1 MNTPFLIVIFV
12 LLMVALAL
20 LPWAH
25 RAWSERNGRA
35 DSTKTSPIP
44 DEGSMF
50 TDLEHPETSD
60 DELNRQTQGQQ
71 SESGPDLLRVRITKA
86 RDLVSNRLKDIRG
99 DSVDPQIWE
108 KIEELLIL
116 ADVGVHTTMDTIAR
130 LRATAEDQGL
140 SEGGMVLDQLKMQM
154 MTELSRDRALRTV
167 APKGG
172 VPIWLFVGVNG
183 VGKTTSIGKVARRY
197 SDEGRKILLAAGDT
211 FRAAAAEQLEQWALA
226 SEAELVRGSE
236 GADPSSVIYDASE
249 AAAARGVDLV
259 LADTAGRLHNKVNL
273 MEELAKVRRVAD
285 REPGE
290 VCEVLLVIDAT
301 TGQNGLSQA
310 REFSDAVDVTGVV
323 LTKLDGSAKGGIV
336 FAIEKELGLPVKLV
350 GLGEGDRDLVDF
362 DPDLFVEA
370 LFGDE

>member
-1 MNTPFLIVIFV
+1 MF
-12 LLMVALAL
+12 ALAL

-25 RAWSERNGRA
+25 RSWSEREGRVGL
-35 DSTKTSPIP
+35 KQSPP
-44 DEGSMF
+44 NHDEGLSRP
-50 TDLEHPETSD
+50 DLEKLESSD
-60 DELNRQTQGQQ
+60 DSLHSEVQDQQ
-71 SESGPDLLRVRITKA
+71 SASGTELLRTRISKA

-99 DSVDPQIWE
+99 DSVDLQIWE

-116 ADVGVHTTMDTIAR
+116 ADVGVHTTMEIVTR
-130 LRATAEDQGL
+130 LRTTVEEQGV
-140 SEGGMVLDQLKMQM
+140 SEGTMVLDQLKSQM
-154 MTELSRDRALRTV
+154 LSELSGNRALRTV
-167 APKGG
+167 APKGR

-183 VGKTTSIGKVARRY
+183 VGKTTSIGKVSRRY
-197 SDEGRKILLAAGDT
+197 TDEGLKVLLAAGDT
-211 FRAAAAEQLEQWALA
+211 FRAAAAEQLEQWAAA
-226 SEAELVRGSE
+226 SDAELVRGSE

-249 AAAARGVDLV
+249 AASAREVDLV

-310 REFSDAVDVTGVV
+310 REFADAVNVTGVV

-370 LFGDE
+370 LFGNE

>member
-1 MNTPFLIVIFV
+1 
-12 LLMVALAL
+12 MVALAL

-25 RAWSERNGRA
+25 RAWSERDGRVT
-35 DSTKTSPIP
+35 TKKTPP
-44 DEGSMF
+44 NHDEGLSCS
-50 TDLEHPETSD
+50 DLEKPKPSD
-60 DELNRQTQGQQ
+60 DTQRSETQNQQ
-71 SESGPDLLRVRITKA
+71 SESGTELLRTRISKA

-99 DSVDPQIWE
+99 GSADPQIWE

-116 ADVGVHTTMDTIAR
+116 ADVGVHTTMETVTR
-130 LRATAEDQGL
+130 LRAAVEDQSL
-140 SEGGMVLDQLKMQM
+140 SEGGMVLDQLKSQM
-154 MTELSRDRALRTV
+154 VTELSRDRALQTV

-197 SDEGRKILLAAGDT
+197 TDEGLKVLLAAGDT

-226 SEAELVRGSE
+226 SDAELVRGSE

-249 AAAARGVDLV
+249 AASARGVDLV

-310 REFSDAVDVTGVV
+310 REFAHAVNVTGVV

-370 LFGDE
+370 LFGND

>member
-1 MNTPFLIVIFV
+1 
-12 LLMVALAL
+12 MVALAL

-25 RAWSERNGRA
+25 RAWSERDGRVT
-35 DSTKTSPIP
+35 TKKTPP
-44 DEGSMF
+44 NHDEGLSCD
-50 TDLEHPETSD
+50 DLEKPEPVD
-60 DELNRQTQGQQ
+60 DARHGETQDHQ
-71 SESGPDLLRVRITKA
+71 SESGTELLRTRISKA
-86 RDLVSNRLKDIRG
+86 RELVSNRLKDIRG
-99 DSVDPQIWE
+99 GSVDPQIWE

-116 ADVGVHTTMDTIAR
+116 ADVGVHTTMDTVTR
-130 LRATAEDQGL
+130 LRAAVEDQGL
-140 SEGGMVLDQLKMQM
+140 SEGGMVLDQLKSQM
-154 MTELSRDRALRTV
+154 TTELSRDRALQTA

-172 VPIWLFVGVNG
+172 VPIWLFVVVNG

-197 SDEGRKILLAAGDT
+197 TDEGLKVLLAAGDT

-226 SEAELVRGSE
+226 SNAELIRGSE

-249 AAAARGVDLV
+249 AASARGVDLV

-310 REFSDAVDVTGVV
+310 REFADAVNVTGVV

-370 LFGDE
+370 LFGND

>member
-1 MNTPFLIVIFV
+1 
-12 LLMVALAL
+12 MVALAL

-25 RAWSERNGRA
+25 RAWSERDGRV
-35 DSTKTSPIP
+35 TTQKTPPSH
-44 DEGSMF
+44 DEGLSCD
-50 TDLEHPETSD
+50 DLEKPEPVD
-60 DELNRQTQGQQ
+60 DARHGETQDHQ
-71 SESGPDLLRVRITKA
+71 SESGTELLRTRISKA
-86 RDLVSNRLKDIRG
+86 RELVSNRLKDIRG
-99 DSVDPQIWE
+99 GSVDPQIWE

-116 ADVGVHTTMDTIAR
+116 ADVGVHTTMDTVTR
-130 LRATAEDQGL
+130 LRAAVEDQGL
-140 SEGGMVLDQLKMQM
+140 SEGGMVLDQLKSQM
-154 MTELSRDRALRTV
+154 TTELSRDRALQTA

-197 SDEGRKILLAAGDT
+197 TDEGLKVLLAAGDT

-226 SEAELVRGSE
+226 SNAELIRGSE

-249 AAAARGVDLV
+249 AASARGVDLV

-310 REFSDAVDVTGVV
+310 REFADAVNVTGVV

-370 LFGDE
+370 LFGND